1 MNQFMNPTMNP
12 YMVNQPNPYAQKNNG
27 INWVQGIEGAKA
39 YQLPP
44 SSNAILLDSENDGK
58 FYIKISDNV
67 GMCSLRTF
75 RYREVTT
82 PTNNTS
88 DVDLSEYVKKSE
100 LQALIQSIKK
110 EDIVDEQTVP
120 ATVRTIN

>member
-1 MNQFMNPTMNP
+1 MMNFGTPQTNP
-12 YMVNQPNPYAQKNNG
+12 YMTPQPNPYYQKNNG

-58 FYIKISDNV
+58 FYIKVSDNV
-67 GMCSLRTF
+67 GMCNLRTF

-82 PTNNTS
+82 PTNTQN
-88 DVDLSEYVKKSE
+88 DVDLSQYVKKSE
-100 LQALIQSIKK
+100 LQELIQSMMGGK
-110 EDIVDEQTVP
+110 EDEQIVP
-120 ATVRTIN
+120 AVIRDSK